1 MEVLYT
7 SWDNDLYV
15 TIKREGPPHVPR
27 VGEYMRFHLPE
38 GKETK
43 WMRVAYVNY
52 EYFSI
57 YPADLKAHVY
67 LEELLGDPPF
77 YRET

>member
-1 MEVLYT
+1 
-7 SWDNDLYV
+7 
-15 TIKREGPPHVPR
+15 
-27 VGEYMRFHLPE
+27 
-38 GKETK
+38 
-43 WMRVAYVNY
+43 MRVAYVNY